1 MEAVDEPQL
10 EAGGLDRHHVP
21 GDRPTTSDSASP
33 TLPAATVRIPEAS
46 SIAAVA
52 SVTVVF
58 PLVPVTATYGT
69 ARWEA
74 ANSSSLTNGRPV
86 ARVSTIGP
94 ADSGMPGLVTTRSTA
109 SRRRRSQ
116 SPPWVVDAGG
126 EDVGPGGPRS
136 RVAVVQHHVMAEA
149 DGQPGR
155 RPSAHRPTEHE
166 QPHGRIPTSVTMR
179 KSA

>member
-1 MEAVDEPQL
+1 MLRMAAATGWNRSTNRSWKL
-10 EAGGLDRHHVP
+10 EASTA
-21 GDRPTTSDSASP
+21 TTSQGPATASDSASP
-33 TLPAATVRIPEAS
+33 TLPAATDRIPEAS

-74 ANSSSLTNGRPV
+74 ANSSSLTNGSPA

-116 SPPWVVDAGG
+116 SPPWVATPAGRTSG
-126 EDVGPGGPRS
+126 PEDHAPGSRS
-136 RVAVVQHHVMAEA
+136 Y
-149 DGQPGR
+149 
-155 RPSAHRPTEHE
+155 ST
-166 QPHGRIPTSVTMR
+166 T
-179 KSA
+179 